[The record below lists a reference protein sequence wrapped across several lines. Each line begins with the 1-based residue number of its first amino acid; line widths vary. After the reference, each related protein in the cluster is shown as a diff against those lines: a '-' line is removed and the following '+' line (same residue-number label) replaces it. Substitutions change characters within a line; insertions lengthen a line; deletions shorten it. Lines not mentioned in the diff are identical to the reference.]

1 MGLPVISDSLQSYLH
16 EINRYPVLSAE
27 EEFEVAE
34 RYFKHGNRDD
44 AHRLVVSNLRYVVRI
59 ALEFRNYGCRT
70 ADLIQEGNIGLMVAV
85 KKFNP
90 YKGFRL
96 ITYATWWIKSFIQDF
111 ILRTTGIV
119 KRSPR
124 ALKKRLFYKKGGAI
138 PPIPIG
144 EGQAIKQSDTG
155 GEDAG
160 AIRDLSLDAPSP
172 DEKSA
177 PMDMLADTRPG
188 PVEAVAI
195 KQESAMAK
203 REVQNAL
210 ALLNEKERLVIKERV
225 MSEEPESLQSIGD
238 KLGLTRERV
247 RQIESSALKK
257 LRSTL
262 SQLNPQED
270 FLYEPA

>member
-1 MGLPVISDSLQSYLH
+1 MGLPVVSDSLQSYLH
-16 EINRYPVLSAE
+16 EINKYPLLSAE
-27 EEFEVAE
+27 EEFEISE
-34 RYFKHGNRDD
+34 RYFKHGKIDD

-70 ADLIQEGNIGLMVAV
+70 ADLIQEGSIGLMVAV

-119 KRSPR
+119 KRSPK

-138 PPIPIG
+138 PLDD
-144 EGQAIKQSDTG
+144 GQAAKQSDTG
-155 GEDAG
+155 IEAMH
-160 AIRDLSLDAPSP
+160 DLSLNATLP
-172 DEKSA
+172 DEKSS
-177 PMDMLADTRPG
+177 PMDMLVDTRPG
-188 PVEAVAI
+188 PVEAVEV
-195 KQESAMAK
+195 KQEGAMAK

-225 MSEEPESLQSIGD
+225 MAEEPESLQAVGD

-262 SQLNPQED
+262 SQFNPQED
-270 FLYEPA
+270 TACEPA

>member
-1 MGLPVISDSLQSYLH
+1 MGLPVISDSLQSYFH

-34 RYFKHGNRDD
+34 RYFKHGNLDD

-70 ADLIQEGNIGLMVAV
+70 ADLIQEGSIGLMVAV

-119 KRSPR
+119 KRSPK

-138 PPIPIG
+138 PLE
-144 EGQAIKQSDTG
+144 EGQAIKQSDIG
-155 GEDAG
+155 AEAG
-160 AIRDLSLDAPSP
+160 AIHDLSLNASSP
-172 DEKSA
+172 DEKSS

-203 REVQNAL
+203 KEIRHAL

-225 MSEEPESLQSIGD
+225 MADEPESLQAVGE

-262 SQLNPQED
+262 SQLNPQGD
-270 FLYEPA
+270 PLCEPA